1 MYLWN
6 VNVVTQYINALMLL
20 IVDLL
25 MKKMRLKNAID
36 EDAIDEKLIEK
47 LKNWL
52 MKNAIDKKYD
62 WWKMRLMKKMQKF
75 NTTVL
80 MPYMCID
87 TTRIILMQLDNNKNV
102 LKQCKCFGRNTICI
116 ESLQML
122 FFVLAVYRNSAC
134 SQMYLSTSSP
144 GSIRPFIAKIGDLYT
159 IFGHLK
165 DGIREGVA

>member
-1 MYLWN
+1 M
-6 VNVVTQYINALMLL
+6 QLM
-20 IVDLL
+20 
-25 MKKMRLKNAID
+25 KMRLMKNWL
-36 EDAIDEKLIEK
+36 KNWKNLKNWKK

>member
-20 IVDLL
+20 IVGLL

-62 WWKMRLMKKMQKF
+62 CWKMRLMKKM
-75 NTTVL
+75 
-80 MPYMCID
+80 
-87 TTRIILMQLDNNKNV
+87 
-102 LKQCKCFGRNTICI
+102 
-116 ESLQML
+116 
-122 FFVLAVYRNSAC
+122 
-134 SQMYLSTSSP
+134 
-144 GSIRPFIAKIGDLYT
+144 
-159 IFGHLK
+159 
-165 DGIREGVA
+165 